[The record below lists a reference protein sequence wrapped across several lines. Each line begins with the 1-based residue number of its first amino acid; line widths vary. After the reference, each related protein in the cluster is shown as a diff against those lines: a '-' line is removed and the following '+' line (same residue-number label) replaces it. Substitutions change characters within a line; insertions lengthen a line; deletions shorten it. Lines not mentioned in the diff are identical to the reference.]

1 MAQSNKQRANVMEAM
16 EEYSQNLTR
25 KELSLSNNALR
36 EPAKAKTRHTTNAW
50 KVEGSPANMRVG
62 TGLPLMNSHGI
73 IKRSVVIVKDATNID
88 SKILVWIGWTEF
100 NFNPSLRAPRTADTI
115 LAISCG
121 VDKLFWWW

>member
-1 MAQSNKQRANVMEAM
+1 MAQSNKEKANVMEAT

-25 KELSLSNNALR
+25 KELSFINNALR

-73 IKRSVVIVKDATNID
+73 IKRSVVIVNEATKIN
-88 SKILVWIGWTEF
+88 SKTLVWIGGMELDF
-100 NFNPSLRAPRTADTI
+100 ESSLRFARNTY
-115 LAISCG
+115 AISA
-121 VDKLFWWW
+121 